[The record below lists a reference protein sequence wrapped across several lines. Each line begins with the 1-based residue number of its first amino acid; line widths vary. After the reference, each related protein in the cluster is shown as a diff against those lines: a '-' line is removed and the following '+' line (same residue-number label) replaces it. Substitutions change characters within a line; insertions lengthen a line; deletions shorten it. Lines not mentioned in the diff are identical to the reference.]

1 MKNTKPQ
8 PRKSTALPLREPAKP
23 LVQPEL
29 KPPDPSHPA
38 SLIFREVLEAQA
50 KSGQIAIAPPA
61 IEQPAI
67 EVDAIAP
74 STIEQ
79 HAIASNATVEPFQPT
94 TSHGA
99 TVETPAIAQHAIAP
113 DTFTRVP
120 NGILDRVLPTLSPYD
135 QLVLLRLYRLSR
147 GFGKEECTVGYQTL
161 AVACNMSARQAQIS
175 VERLILAGWIE
186 RVATV
191 QGGQSRQGRGSVY
204 RVNLPAATTKERGAI
219 AQGSIAGSAANK
231 DKDINERIKRG
242 APARDFSNCPDCEG
256 RGYWWPEGF
265 EKGVAKCKHKRL
277 VR

>member
-23 LVQPEL
+23 LIQPEL

-50 KSGQIAIAPPA
+50 KLESPTIAPPTIEQAAIEVTAIAPA
-61 IEQPAI
+61 TLEQPAI
-67 EVDAIAP
+67 AER
-74 STIEQ
+74 
-79 HAIASNATVEPFQPT
+79 ATVEPFQPT
-94 TSHGA
+94 SSHDA
-99 TVETPAIAQHAIAP
+99 TVESPAIAQHAIAP
-113 DTFTRVP
+113 DAFTRVP

-161 AVACNMSARQAQIS
+161 AVACNMSSRQAQIS

-186 RVATV
+186 RVDMV

-219 AQGSIAGSAANK
+219 AQGSIAGSATNK

>member
-8 PRKSTALPLREPAKP
+8 PRKTTALPLREPAKP

-50 KSGQIAIAPPA
+50 KLEQPAIAPPT

-67 EVDAIAP
+67 EPNTIAP

-79 HAIASNATVEPFQPT
+79 PAIASSATVEPFQPPA
-94 TSHGA
+94 SHGA

-113 DTFTRVP
+113 DTFTRIP

-186 RVATV
+186 RVDMV

-219 AQGSIAGSAANK
+219 AQGTIAGSATNK

-242 APARDFSNCPDCEG
+242 ASARNFSNCPDCEG
-256 RGYWWPEGF
+256 RGYWWPEGY

-277 VR
+277 AR

>member
-1 MKNTKPQ
+1 MKDTKPQ

-23 LVQPEL
+23 LAQPEL
-29 KPPDPSHPA
+29 KPPDPNHPA

-50 KSGQIAIAPPA
+50 KS
-61 IEQPAI
+61 ESS
-67 EVDAIAP
+67 AIAP
-74 STIEQ
+74 STIERPAIESR
-79 HAIASNATVEPFQPT
+79 AIARPTIEQSTIVGRATVEPFQPEP
-94 TSHGA
+94 SHDA
-99 TVETPAIAQHAIAP
+99 TVENPAIARPAIVP
-113 DTFTRVP
+113 DVFTRIP
-120 NGILDRVLPTLSPYD
+120 NGVLDRVLPTLSPYD

-186 RVATV
+186 RAGVE

-204 RVNLPAATTKERGAI
+204 RVNLPAAATKERGAI
-219 AQGSIAGSAANK
+219 AQGSIASGSTNK

-242 APARDFSNCPDCEG
+242 ASARYYSNCPDCEG

-277 VR
+277 V

>member
-8 PRKSTALPLREPAKP
+8 PRKTTALPLREPAKP

-38 SLIFREVLEAQA
+38 SLIFREVLDAQA
-50 KSGQIAIAPPA
+50 KLEQHAIAPPTIVQPA
-61 IEQPAI
+61 IELDTIVQTTIEQPAI
-67 EVDAIAP
+67 A
-74 STIEQ
+74 Q
-79 HAIASNATVEPFQPT
+79 NATVEPFQPP
-94 TSHGA
+94 TSHDA
-99 TVETPAIAQHAIAP
+99 TVESPAIAQHAIAP
-113 DTFTRVP
+113 DAFTRIP
-120 NGILDRVLPTLSPYD
+120 NGILDRVLPTLSAYD

-186 RVATV
+186 RVDMV

-204 RVNLPAATTKERGAI
+204 RVNLPAAATKERGAI
-219 AQGSIAGSAANK
+219 AQGSIAGGATNK

-242 APARDFSNCPDCEG
+242 ARSRDYSDCPDCEG
-256 RGYWWPEGF
+256 RGYWWPEGY
-265 EKGVAKCKHKRL
+265 EKGVAKCKHKRMG
-277 VR
+277 

>member
-50 KSGQIAIAPPA
+50 KSESLAIAPRA

-67 EVDAIAP
+67 EPATIEPSAIAHP
-74 STIEQ
+74 
-79 HAIASNATVEPFQPT
+79 AIAGRATIEPFQPEP
-94 TSHGA
+94 SHDA
-99 TVETPAIAQHAIAP
+99 TVETPAIARAAIAA
-113 DTFTRVP
+113 DVFTRIP
-120 NGILDRVLPTLSPYD
+120 NGILDRVLPTLNPYD

-161 AVACNMSARQAQIS
+161 GVACNMSTRQAQIS

-186 RVATV
+186 RVDMV

-204 RVNLPAATTKERGAI
+204 RINLPAVPTKERGAI
-219 AQGSIAGSAANK
+219 AQGSIAGSATNK
-231 DKDINERIKRG
+231 DKEINEKIKRG
-242 APARDFSNCPDCEG
+242 APARDYSNCPDCEG

-277 VR
+277 A

>member
-8 PRKSTALPLREPAKP
+8 PRKTTVLPLREPAKP

-38 SLIFREVLEAQA
+38 SLIFREVLDAQA
-50 KSGQIAIAPPA
+50 KLEQSAIAPPTIERPA
-61 IEQPAI
+61 IELDTIVQTTIEQPAI
-67 EVDAIAP
+67 AQN
-74 STIEQ
+74 T
-79 HAIASNATVEPFQPT
+79 TVEPFQPP
-94 TSHGA
+94 TSHDA
-99 TVETPAIAQHAIAP
+99 TVESPAIAQHAIAP
-113 DTFTRVP
+113 DAFTRIP
-120 NGILDRVLPTLSPYD
+120 NGILDRVLPTLSAYD

-186 RVATV
+186 RVDMV

-204 RVNLPAATTKERGAI
+204 RVNLPAAATKERGAI
-219 AQGSIAGSAANK
+219 AQGAIAGSATNK

-242 APARDFSNCPDCEG
+242 SRARDYSDCPDCEG
-256 RGYWWPEGF
+256 RGYWWPEGY
-265 EKGVAKCKHKRL
+265 EKGVAKCKHKRM
-277 VR
+277 V

>member
-1 MKNTKPQ
+1 MKDTKPQ
-8 PRKSTALPLREPAKP
+8 PRKTTALPLREPAKP

-38 SLIFREVLEAQA
+38 SLIFREVLDAQA
-50 KSGQIAIAPPA
+50 KLESRAIEPRT

-67 EVDAIAP
+67 VRGSIAP

-79 HAIASNATVEPFQPT
+79 PAIAQNATVEPFQPP
-94 TSHGA
+94 TSHDA
-99 TVETPAIAQHAIAP
+99 TVESPAIAQHAIAS
-113 DTFTRVP
+113 DVFTRIP

-147 GFGKEECTVGYQTL
+147 GFGKDECTVGYQTL

-186 RVATV
+186 RVDMV

-204 RVNLPAATTKERGAI
+204 RVNLPAASTKERGAI
-219 AQGSIAGSAANK
+219 AQGSIAGSATNK
-231 DKDINERIKRG
+231 DKDINEKIKRG
-242 APARDFSNCPDCEG
+242 ARARDFSDCPDCEG

-277 VR
+277 V

>member
-1 MKNTKPQ
+1 MKNTKPE

-23 LVQPEL
+23 LIQPEL

-50 KSGQIAIAPPA
+50 KSAQSA
-61 IEQPAI
+61 IEPTTI
-67 EVDAIAP
+67 EQLTIEPDAIAP
-74 STIEQ
+74 STMEDP
-79 HAIASNATVEPFQPT
+79 AIASSATVEPFQPAS
-94 TSHGA
+94 SHGA
-99 TVETPAIAQHAIAP
+99 TVEPPAIAQHAIAP

-147 GFGKEECTVGYQTL
+147 GFGKEDCTVGYQTL
-161 AVACNMSARQAQIS
+161 AVACNMSSRQAQIS

-186 RVATV
+186 RVDMV

-219 AQGSIAGSAANK
+219 AQGSIAGDSTNK
-231 DKDINERIKRG
+231 YKDINERIKRG

-277 VR
+277 A